1 MSKKLMIGSVVGALF
16 MALLA
21 LPVYAGMVGVSDQ
34 DLAGISGKD
43 NSLTTLGTISQTSD
57 GDNGSIVVGVLQ
69 WTDSHTADASDHK
82 GANDISGDGSTVQQ
96 TVNAQVNMIQWG
108 AVANASTLAT
118 DVTADFIDQESWG
131 TMYLGGF

>member
-1 MSKKLMIGSVVGALF
+1 MSKKLMLGAVVGALF

>member
-1 MSKKLMIGSVVGALF
+1 MSKKLMLGSVVGALF

-43 NSLTTLGTISQTSD
+43 NSLTSLGTISQTSD

>member
-21 LPVYAGMVGVSDQ
+21 LPVYAGMMSVSDQ
-34 DLAGISGKD
+34 DLAGISGKA
-43 NSLTTLGTISQTSD
+43 NTLTTLGTISETSV
-57 GDNGSIVVGVLQ
+57 GDNGSVVVGVLQ
-69 WTDSHTADASDHK
+69 WTDDHSADLSDHK
-82 GANDISGDGSTVQQ
+82 GANDISGGSSTVQQ
-96 TVNAQVNMIQWG
+96 TVTAQVNMIQWG

>member
-1 MSKKLMIGSVVGALF
+1 MSKKLMLGSVVGALF

>member
-1 MSKKLMIGSVVGALF
+1 MTKKLMLGSVVAALF

-21 LPVYAGMVGVSDQ
+21 LPVYAGMVGMSDQ

-43 NSLTTLGTISQTSD
+43 NSLSNVGTISQVSD
-57 GDNGSIVVGVLQ
+57 GDNGSIVVGILQ
-69 WTDSHTADASDHK
+69 WTDDHTADASNHK
-82 GANDISGDGSTVQQ
+82 GANDISGATSTVQQ

-108 AVANASTLAT
+108 ALANASTNVG
-118 DVTADFIDQESWG
+118 DVSADFVDQESWG